1 MEKWFN
7 KKMNISKQLIA
18 IKDRID
24 KRSKSSRSSYLQKVK
39 FSSEKT
45 KSARKNM
52 GCSNIAHAFASCNKA
67 QQNHGANGGNVI
79 GIVSAYNDMLSA
91 HAPLKDYPDIIK
103 KSSEKRDAIARVAG
117 GVPAMCDGITQ
128 GEPGMEL
135 SLFSRDVI
143 ALSTAVAFSHNVF
156 DAGIC
161 LGVCDKIVPGL
172 VIGALSFGH
181 LPIAMLPAGPMP
193 TGISNEEKSTN
204 RKKYAAGEIDRS
216 ALISSEQ
223 SAYHTSGTCTFYGTA
238 NTNQLIMEVMGLQ
251 LPSSSFYQPNS
262 QERKLLIDKTVDC
275 VLKLKDKNKKM
286 GEMLDAK
293 SWVNA
298 IVALIAS
305 GGSTNLAIHLIA
317 MAEAG
322 GFKIT
327 IEDIDEVAS
336 ITPIITNIYP
346 NGKADVNEFHN
357 SGGVA
362 AFIGSLLDGGY
373 LFEDVETLLGKGLNI
388 YRNKLEIEVETLVW
402 KDKSVILDQSIIRD
416 MSNPFRKTGGLK
428 IINGNI
434 GKGVIKT
441 SALKNPDAIIKAPAA
456 VFNNQD
462 DVLKAFNAN
471 ELNKNLIIVVRGQGP
486 SANGMPE
493 LHKLTSP
500 LNVLQSKGFEIAI
513 VTDGR
518 MSGASGSIPAVIHIT
533 PEAKN
538 LGPIGLINN
547 GDIVELNIKEGTFK
561 LMVDNDVLKNRTHA
575 EINHTHEGIGRELFN
590 SFREK
595 VGSVETGASIFS

>member
-1 MEKWFN
+1 MNVN
-7 KKMNISKQLIA
+7 KKLID
-18 IKDRID
+18 IKNRIEE
-24 KRSKSSRSSYLQKVK
+24 RSKDSRSDYLKKIK
-39 FSSEKT
+39 FSSDHS
-45 KSARKNM
+45 KSARNNM
-52 GCSNIAHAFASCNKA
+52 GCSNIAHAFASCDKA
-67 QQNHGANGGNVI
+67 QQNQGANGGTVI
-79 GIVSAYNDMLSA
+79 GVVSAYNDMLSA
-91 HAPLKDYPDIIK
+91 HTPLKDYPDIIK
-103 KSSEKRDAIARVAG
+103 NSAEKRNAIARVAG

-193 TGISNEEKSTN
+193 TGISNEEKSSN
-204 RKKYAAGEIDRS
+204 RKKYASGEIDRS
-216 ALISSEQ
+216 ALILSEQ
-223 SAYHTSGTCTFYGTA
+223 SAYHSSGTCTFYGTA

-251 LPSSSFYQPNS
+251 LPSASFYQPNS
-262 QERKLLIDKTVDC
+262 KERQLLIDRTVECILELND
-275 VLKLKDKNKKM
+275 KDIKM
-286 GEMLDAK
+286 GEMLDSK
-293 SWVNA
+293 SWVNS

-327 IEDIDEVAS
+327 IEDIDEIAS

-346 NGKADVNEFHN
+346 NGTADVNEFHN

-373 LFEDVETLLGKGLNI
+373 LFEDVQTIIGKGLEI
-388 YRNKLEIEVETLVW
+388 YRNKLEIEDDNIIW
-402 KDKSVILDQSIIRD
+402 KNKSKILDQSIIRD
-416 MSNPFRKTGGLK
+416 VNNPFRNSGGLK
-428 IINGNI
+428 LLDGNI
-434 GKGVIKT
+434 GKGIIKT
-441 SALKNPDAIIKAPAA
+441 SALKNPDKVIKAPAM
-456 VFNNQD
+456 VFNDQEQ
-462 DVLKAFNAN
+462 VLKAFKAD
-471 ELNKNLIIVVRGQGP
+471 ELNKDCIIVVRGQGP

-500 LNVLQSKGFEIAI
+500 LNVLQSKGFEVAI

-518 MSGASGSIPAVIHIT
+518 MSGASGSVPAVIHVT
-533 PEAKN
+533 PEAINK
-538 LGPIGLINN
+538 GKIGLINN
-547 GDIVELNIKEGTFK
+547 DDLLELDINKGTFK
-561 LMVDNDVLKNRTHA
+561 LLVDKDILQNRNYS
-575 EINHTHEGIGRELFN
+575 EIKPEQNGVGRELFKA
-590 SFREK
+590 FRDK
-595 VGSVETGASIFS
+595 VGTVETGASIF

>member
-1 MEKWFN
+1 
-7 KKMNISKQLIA
+7 MNVNQKLIN
-18 IKDRID
+18 IKDRIEE
-24 KRSKSSRSSYLQKVK
+24 RSKDSRSEYLKKIK
-39 FSSEKT
+39 FSSEQS
-45 KSARKNM
+45 KSARNNM
-52 GCSNIAHAFASCNKA
+52 GCSNIAHAFASCDKA
-67 QQNHGANGGNVI
+67 QQNQGANGGTVI
-79 GIVSAYNDMLSA
+79 GVVSAYNDMLSA

-103 KSSEKRDAIARVAG
+103 NSAEKRNAIARVAG

-193 TGISNEEKSTN
+193 TGISNEEKSSN
-204 RKKYAAGEIDRS
+204 RKKYASGEIDRS
-216 ALISSEQ
+216 ALILSEQ
-223 SAYHTSGTCTFYGTA
+223 SAYHSSGTCTFYGTA

-251 LPSSSFYQPNS
+251 LPSASFYQSNS
-262 QERKLLIDKTVDC
+262 KERQLLIDRTVECILELND
-275 VLKLKDKNKKM
+275 KDIKI
-286 GEMLDAK
+286 GEMLDSQ
-293 SWVNA
+293 SWVNS

-327 IEDIDEVAS
+327 IEDIDEIAS

-346 NGKADVNEFHN
+346 NGTADVNEFHN

-373 LFEDVETLLGKGLNI
+373 LFEEVQTILGKGLEV
-388 YRNKLEIEVETLVW
+388 YRNKLEIEDENIIW
-402 KDKSVILDQSIIRD
+402 KNKSKILDQSIIRD
-416 MSNPFRKTGGLK
+416 VNNPFRNSGGLK
-428 IINGNI
+428 LLDGNV
-434 GKGVIKT
+434 GKGIIKT
-441 SALKNPDAIIKAPAA
+441 SALKNPDKVIKAPAM
-456 VFNNQD
+456 VFNDQEQ
-462 DVLKAFNAN
+462 VLKAFKTD
-471 ELNKNLIIVVRGQGP
+471 ELNKDCVIVVRGQGP

-500 LNVLQSKGFEIAI
+500 LNVLQSKGFEVAI

-518 MSGASGSIPAVIHIT
+518 MSGASGSVPAVIHVT
-533 PEAKN
+533 PEAINK
-538 LGPIGLINN
+538 GRIGLINN
-547 GDIVELNIKEGTFK
+547 DDLLELDINKGTFK
-561 LMVDNDVLKNRTHA
+561 LLVDEDIIQNRNYS
-575 EINHTHEGIGRELFN
+575 EIKPDHDGVGRELFKA
-590 SFREK
+590 FRDK
-595 VGSVETGASIFS
+595 VGTVETGASIF

>member
-1 MEKWFN
+1 
-7 KKMNISKQLIA
+7 MNVNQKLIN
-18 IKDRID
+18 IKDRIEE
-24 KRSKSSRSSYLQKVK
+24 RSKDSRSEYLKKIK
-39 FSSEKT
+39 FSTEQS
-45 KSARKNM
+45 KSARNNM
-52 GCSNIAHAFASCNKA
+52 GCSNIAHAFASCDKA
-67 QQNHGANGGNVI
+67 QQNQGANGGTVI
-79 GIVSAYNDMLSA
+79 GVVSAYNDMLSA

-103 KSSEKRDAIARVAG
+103 NSAEKRNAIARVAG

-181 LPIAMLPAGPMP
+181 LPIAILPAGPMP
-193 TGISNEEKSTN
+193 TGISNEEKSSN
-204 RKKYAAGEIDRS
+204 RKKYASGEIDRS
-216 ALISSEQ
+216 ALILSEQ
-223 SAYHTSGTCTFYGTA
+223 SAYHSSGTCTFYGTA

-251 LPSSSFYQPNS
+251 LPSASFYQPNS
-262 QERKLLIDKTVDC
+262 KERQLLIDRTVECILELND
-275 VLKLKDKNKKM
+275 KDIKM
-286 GEMLDAK
+286 GEMLDSK
-293 SWVNA
+293 SWVNS

-327 IEDIDEVAS
+327 IEDIDEIAS

-346 NGKADVNEFHN
+346 NGTADVNEFHN

-373 LFEDVETLLGKGLNI
+373 LFEEVQTILGKGLEV
-388 YRNKLEIEVETLVW
+388 YRNKLEIEDENIIW
-402 KDKSVILDQSIIRD
+402 KNKSKILDQSIIRD
-416 MSNPFRKTGGLK
+416 VNNPFRNSGGLK
-428 IINGNI
+428 LLDGNV
-434 GKGVIKT
+434 GKGIIKT
-441 SALKNPDAIIKAPAA
+441 SALKNPDKVIKAPAM
-456 VFNNQD
+456 VFNDQEQ
-462 DVLKAFNAN
+462 VLKAFKTD
-471 ELNKNLIIVVRGQGP
+471 ELNKDCVIVVRGQGP

-500 LNVLQSKGFEIAI
+500 LNVLQSKGFEVAI

-518 MSGASGSIPAVIHIT
+518 MSGASGSVPAVIHVT
-533 PEAKN
+533 PEAINK
-538 LGPIGLINN
+538 GRIGLINN
-547 GDIVELNIKEGTFK
+547 NDLIELDINKGTFK
-561 LMVDNDVLKNRTHA
+561 LLVDEDILQNRNYS
-575 EINHTHEGIGRELFN
+575 EIKPDHDGVGRELFKA
-590 SFREK
+590 FRDK
-595 VGSVETGASIFS
+595 VGTVETGASIF

>member
-1 MEKWFN
+1 
-7 KKMNISKQLIA
+7 MNVNKQLIA

-24 KRSKSSRSSYLQKVK
+24 KRSKDSRSSYLKKIK
-39 FSSEKT
+39 FSSEQT

-52 GCSNIAHAFASCNKA
+52 GCSNIAHAFASCDKA
-67 QQNHGANGGNVI
+67 QQNQGANGGSVI

-103 KSSEKRDAIARVAG
+103 KSSEKRNAIARVAG

-156 DAGIC
+156 DGGIC

-172 VIGALSFGH
+172 IIGALSFGH

-204 RKKYAAGEIDRS
+204 RKKYASGEIDRS

-251 LPSSSFYQPNS
+251 LPSASFFQPNTK
-262 QERKLLIDKTVDC
+262 ERELLIDKTVECILD
-275 VLKLKDKNKKM
+275 LKEKDIKM
-286 GEMLDAK
+286 GEMLDSK

-298 IVALIAS
+298 IVGLIAS

-327 IEDIDEVAS
+327 IEDIDEIAS
-336 ITPIITNIYP
+336 ITPIIANVYP
-346 NGKADVNEFHN
+346 NGTADVNEFHN

-373 LFEDVETLLGKGLNI
+373 LFEDVQTLLGHGLGV
-388 YRNKLEIEVETLVW
+388 YRNKLEIQDESLVW
-402 KDKSVILDQSIIRD
+402 KDKSIILDQSIIRD
-416 MSNPFRKTGGLK
+416 INNPFRQTGGLK
-428 IINGNI
+428 LINGNI

-441 SALKNPDAIIKAPAA
+441 SALKNPDKVIKAPAV
-456 VFNNQD
+456 VFDDQE
-462 DVLKAFNAN
+462 DVLKAFNKG

-500 LNVLQSKGFEIAI
+500 LNVLQSKGFDIAI
-513 VTDGR
+513 ITDGR
-518 MSGASGSIPAVIHIT
+518 MSGASGSVPAVIHIT

-538 LGPIGLINN
+538 LGAIGLIKN
-547 GDIVELNIKEGTFK
+547 GDLIELDVKKGTFK
-561 LMVDNDVLKNRTHA
+561 LLVENNIIEKRTHA
-575 EINHTHEGIGRELFN
+575 EINHSHQGIGRELFK

-595 VGSVETGASIFS
+595 VGSVETGASIF

>member
-1 MEKWFN
+1 MEKWLN
-7 KKMNISKQLIA
+7 QKMNINKKLID
-18 IKDRID
+18 IKNRIED
-24 KRSKSSRSSYLQKVK
+24 RSKDSRSDYLKKIK
-39 FSSEKT
+39 FSSEHS
-45 KSARKNM
+45 KSARNNM
-52 GCSNIAHAFASCNKA
+52 GCSNIAHAFASCDKA
-67 QQNHGANGGNVI
+67 QQNQGANGGTVI
-79 GIVSAYNDMLSA
+79 GVVSAYNDMLSA
-91 HAPLKDYPDIIK
+91 HTPLKDYPDIIK
-103 KSSEKRDAIARVAG
+103 NSAVKRNAIARVAG

-143 ALSTAVAFSHNVF
+143 ALSTAVALSHNVF

-193 TGISNEEKSTN
+193 TGISNEEKSSN
-204 RKKYAAGEIDRS
+204 RKKYASGEIDRS
-216 ALISSEQ
+216 ALILSEQ
-223 SAYHTSGTCTFYGTA
+223 SAYHSSGTCTFYGTA

-251 LPSSSFYQPNS
+251 LPSASFYQPNS
-262 QERKLLIDKTVDC
+262 KERQLLIDRTVECILELND
-275 VLKLKDKNKKM
+275 KDIKM
-286 GEMLDAK
+286 GEMLDSK
-293 SWVNA
+293 SWVNS

-327 IEDIDEVAS
+327 IEDIDEIAS

-346 NGKADVNEFHN
+346 NGTADVNEFHN

-373 LFEDVETLLGKGLNI
+373 LFEDVQTIIGKGLEI
-388 YRNKLEIEVETLVW
+388 YRNKLEIEDDNIIW
-402 KDKSVILDQSIIRD
+402 KNKSKILDQSIIRD
-416 MSNPFRKTGGLK
+416 VNNPFRNSGGLK
-428 IINGNI
+428 LLDGNI
-434 GKGVIKT
+434 GKGIIKT
-441 SALKNPDAIIKAPAA
+441 SALKNPDKVIKAPAM
-456 VFNNQD
+456 VFNDQEQ
-462 DVLKAFNAN
+462 VLKAFKAD
-471 ELNKNLIIVVRGQGP
+471 ELNKDCIIVVRGQGP

-500 LNVLQSKGFEIAI
+500 LNVLQSKGFEVAI

-518 MSGASGSIPAVIHIT
+518 MSGASGSVPAVIHVT
-533 PEAKN
+533 PEAINK
-538 LGPIGLINN
+538 GKIGLINN
-547 GDIVELNIKEGTFK
+547 DDLLELDINKGTFK
-561 LMVDNDVLKNRTHA
+561 LLVDKDILQNRNYS
-575 EINHTHEGIGRELFN
+575 EIKPEHNGVGRELFKA
-590 SFREK
+590 FRDK
-595 VGSVETGASIFS
+595 VGTVETGASIF

>member
-1 MEKWFN
+1 MSVN
-7 KKMNISKQLIA
+7 KKLID
-18 IKDRID
+18 IKNRIEE
-24 KRSKSSRSSYLQKVK
+24 RSKDSRSDYLKKIK
-39 FSSEKT
+39 FSSEHS
-45 KSARKNM
+45 KSARNNM
-52 GCSNIAHAFASCNKA
+52 GCSNIAHAFASCDKA
-67 QQNHGANGGNVI
+67 QQNQGANGGTVI
-79 GIVSAYNDMLSA
+79 GVVSAYNDMLSA

-103 KSSEKRDAIARVAG
+103 NSAEKRNAIARVAG

-193 TGISNEEKSTN
+193 TGISNEEKSSN
-204 RKKYAAGEIDRS
+204 RKKYASGEIDRS
-216 ALISSEQ
+216 ALILSEQ
-223 SAYHTSGTCTFYGTA
+223 SAYHSSGTCTFYGTA

-251 LPSSSFYQPNS
+251 LPSASFYQPNS
-262 QERKLLIDKTVDC
+262 KERQLLIDRTVECILNLND
-275 VLKLKDKNKKM
+275 KDIKM
-286 GEMLDAK
+286 GEMLDSK
-293 SWVNA
+293 SWVNS

-327 IEDIDEVAS
+327 IEDIDEIAS

-346 NGKADVNEFHN
+346 NGTADVNEFHN

-373 LFEDVETLLGKGLNI
+373 LFEDVQTILGKGLDI
-388 YRNKLEIEVETLVW
+388 YRNKLEIEGENIIW
-402 KDKSVILDQSIIRD
+402 KNKSKILDQSIIRD
-416 MSNPFRKTGGLK
+416 VKNPFRNSGGLK
-428 IINGNI
+428 LLDGNI
-434 GKGVIKT
+434 GKGIIKT
-441 SALKNPDAIIKAPAA
+441 SALKNPDKVIKAPAM
-456 VFNNQD
+456 VFNDQEQ
-462 DVLKAFNAN
+462 VLKAFKAD
-471 ELNKNLIIVVRGQGP
+471 ELNKDCIIVVRGQGP

-500 LNVLQSKGFEIAI
+500 LNVLQSKGFEVAI

-518 MSGASGSIPAVIHIT
+518 MSGASGSVPAVIHVT
-533 PEAKN
+533 PEAINK
-538 LGPIGLINN
+538 GRIGLINN
-547 GDIVELNIKEGTFK
+547 DDLLELDINKGTFK
-561 LMVDNDVLKNRTHA
+561 LLVDKDILQNRNYS
-575 EINHTHEGIGRELFN
+575 EIKRVQDGVGRELFKA
-590 SFREK
+590 FRDK
-595 VGSVETGASIFS
+595 VGTVETGASIF

>member
-1 MEKWFN
+1 MEKWLN
-7 KKMNISKQLIA
+7 QKMNINKKLID
-18 IKDRID
+18 IKNRIED
-24 KRSKSSRSSYLQKVK
+24 RSKDSRSDYLKKIK
-39 FSSEKT
+39 FSSDHS
-45 KSARKNM
+45 KSARNNM
-52 GCSNIAHAFASCNKA
+52 GCSNIAHAFASCDKA
-67 QQNHGANGGNVI
+67 QQNQGANGGMVI
-79 GIVSAYNDMLSA
+79 GVVSAYNDMLSA
-91 HAPLKDYPDIIK
+91 HTPLKDYPDIIK
-103 KSSEKRDAIARVAG
+103 NSAVKRNAIARVAG

-143 ALSTAVAFSHNVF
+143 ALSTAVALSHNVF

-193 TGISNEEKSTN
+193 TGISNEEKSSN
-204 RKKYAAGEIDRS
+204 RKKYASEEIDRS
-216 ALISSEQ
+216 ALILSEQ

-251 LPSSSFYQPNS
+251 LPSASFYQPNS
-262 QERKLLIDKTVDC
+262 KERQLLIDRTVECILELND
-275 VLKLKDKNKKM
+275 KDIKM
-286 GEMLDAK
+286 GEMLDSK
-293 SWVNA
+293 SWINS

-327 IEDIDEVAS
+327 IEDIDEIAS

-346 NGKADVNEFHN
+346 NGTADVNEFHN

-373 LFEDVETLLGKGLNI
+373 LFEDVQTIIGKGLEI
-388 YRNKLEIEVETLVW
+388 YRNKLEIEDDNIIW
-402 KDKSVILDQSIIRD
+402 KNKSKILDQSIIRD
-416 MSNPFRKTGGLK
+416 VNNPFRNSGGLK
-428 IINGNI
+428 LLDGNI
-434 GKGVIKT
+434 GKGIIKT
-441 SALKNPDAIIKAPAA
+441 SALKNPDKVIKAPAM
-456 VFNNQD
+456 VFNDQEQ
-462 DVLKAFNAN
+462 VLKAFKAD
-471 ELNKNLIIVVRGQGP
+471 ELNKDCIIVVRGQGP

-500 LNVLQSKGFEIAI
+500 LNVLQSKGFEVAI

-518 MSGASGSIPAVIHIT
+518 MSGASGSVPAVIHVT
-533 PEAKN
+533 PEAINK
-538 LGPIGLINN
+538 GKIGLINN
-547 GDIVELNIKEGTFK
+547 DDLLELDINKGTFK
-561 LMVDNDVLKNRTHA
+561 LLVDKDILQNRNYS
-575 EINHTHEGIGRELFN
+575 EIKPEQNGVGRELFKA
-590 SFREK
+590 FRDK
-595 VGSVETGASIFS
+595 VGTVETGASIF

>member
-1 MEKWFN
+1 
-7 KKMNISKQLIA
+7 MNKQLIN
-18 IKDRID
+18 IKDRIEE
-24 KRSKSSRSSYLQKVK
+24 RSKDSRSNYLKKIKV
-39 FSSEKT
+39 SSDQS
-45 KSARKNM
+45 KSARDNM
-52 GCSNIAHAFASCNKA
+52 GCSNIAHAFASCDKA
-67 QQNHGANGGNVI
+67 QQYQGANGGTVI

-91 HAPLKDYPDIIK
+91 HAPLKDYPDVIK
-103 KSSEKRDAIARVAG
+103 NSSEKRNAIARVAG

-216 ALISSEQ
+216 ALILSEQ
-223 SAYHTSGTCTFYGTA
+223 SAYHSSGTCTFYGTA

-251 LPSSSFYQPNS
+251 LPSSSFIQPNTI
-262 QERKLLIDKTVDC
+262 ERELLIDKTVECILD
-275 VLKLKDKNKKM
+275 LKEKGIKM
-286 GEMLDAK
+286 GEMLDSK

-298 IVALIAS
+298 IVGLIAS

-327 IEDIDEVAS
+327 IEDIDEIAS
-336 ITPIITNIYP
+336 ITPIIANVYP
-346 NGKADVNEFHN
+346 NGTADVNEFHN

-373 LFEDVETLLGKGLNI
+373 LFDDVQTLLGYGLGV
-388 YRNKLEIEVETLVW
+388 YRNKLEIQDESLIW
-402 KDKSVILDQSIIRD
+402 KDKSIILDQSIIRD
-416 MSNPFRKTGGLK
+416 VNNPFRNSGGLK
-428 IINGNI
+428 LMNGNL

-441 SALKNPDAIIKAPAA
+441 SALKNPDKVIKASA
-456 VFNNQD
+456 VVFDDQE
-462 DVLKAFNAN
+462 DVLKAFNKG
-471 ELNKNLIIVVRGQGP
+471 ELNKDLIIVVRGQGP

-500 LNVLQSKGFEIAI
+500 LNVLQSKGFDIAI
-513 VTDGR
+513 ITDGR
-518 MSGASGSIPAVIHIT
+518 MSGASGSVPAVIHIT

-538 LGPIGLINN
+538 LGAIGLINN
-547 GDIVELNIKEGTFK
+547 GDLIELDIKKGTFK
-561 LMVDNDVLKNRTHA
+561 LLVENNILEKRTHA
-575 EINHTHEGIGRELFN
+575 EINHSHQGIGRELFK

-595 VGSVETGASIFS
+595 VGSVETGASIF

>member
-1 MEKWFN
+1 
-7 KKMNISKQLIA
+7 MNVNQKLIN
-18 IKDRID
+18 IKNRIEE
-24 KRSKSSRSSYLQKVK
+24 RSKDSRSDYLKKIK
-39 FSSEKT
+39 FSSEQS
-45 KSARKNM
+45 KSARNNM
-52 GCSNIAHAFASCNKA
+52 GCSNIAHAFASCDKA
-67 QQNHGANGGNVI
+67 QQNQGANGGTVI
-79 GIVSAYNDMLSA
+79 GVVSAYNDMLSA

-103 KSSEKRDAIARVAG
+103 NSADKRNAIARVAG

-193 TGISNEEKSTN
+193 TGISNEEKSSN
-204 RKKYAAGEIDRS
+204 RKKYASGEIDRS
-216 ALISSEQ
+216 ALILSEQ
-223 SAYHTSGTCTFYGTA
+223 SAYHSSGTCTFYGTA

-251 LPSSSFYQPNS
+251 LPSASFYQPNS
-262 QERKLLIDKTVDC
+262 KERQLLIDRTVECILNLND
-275 VLKLKDKNKKM
+275 KDIKM
-286 GEMLDAK
+286 GEMLDSK
-293 SWVNA
+293 SWVNS

-327 IEDIDEVAS
+327 IEDIDEIAS

-346 NGKADVNEFHN
+346 NGTADVNEFHN

-373 LFEDVETLLGKGLNI
+373 LFEDVQTILGKGLDI
-388 YRNKLEIEVETLVW
+388 YRNKLEIEDENIIW
-402 KDKSVILDQSIIRD
+402 KNKSKILDQSIIRD
-416 MSNPFRKTGGLK
+416 VNNPFRNSGGLK
-428 IINGNI
+428 LLDGNI
-434 GKGVIKT
+434 GKGIIKT
-441 SALKNPDAIIKAPAA
+441 SALKNPDKVIKAPAM
-456 VFNNQD
+456 VFNDQEQ
-462 DVLKAFNAN
+462 VLKAFKAD
-471 ELNKNLIIVVRGQGP
+471 ELNKDCIIVVRGQGP

-500 LNVLQSKGFEIAI
+500 LNVLQSKGFEVAI

-518 MSGASGSIPAVIHIT
+518 MSGASGSVPAVIHVT
-533 PEAKN
+533 PEAINK
-538 LGPIGLINN
+538 GRIGLINN
-547 GDIVELNIKEGTFK
+547 DDLLELDINKGTFK
-561 LMVDNDVLKNRTHA
+561 LLVDKDILKNRNYS
-575 EINHTHEGIGRELFN
+575 EIKRVHDGVGRELFKA
-590 SFREK
+590 FRDK
-595 VGSVETGASIFS
+595 VGTVETGASIF

>member
-1 MEKWFN
+1 MNVN
-7 KKMNISKQLIA
+7 KKLIN
-18 IKDRID
+18 IKDRIEE
-24 KRSKSSRSSYLQKVK
+24 RSKDSRSDYLKKIK
-39 FSSEKT
+39 FSSEQS
-45 KSARKNM
+45 KSARSNM
-52 GCSNIAHAFASCNKA
+52 GCSNIAHAFASCDKA
-67 QQNHGANGGNVI
+67 QQNQGANGGTVI
-79 GIVSAYNDMLSA
+79 GVVSAYNDMLSA

-103 KSSEKRDAIARVAG
+103 NSADKRNAIARVAG

-193 TGISNEEKSTN
+193 SGISNEEKSLN
-204 RKKYAAGEIDRS
+204 RKKYASGEIDRS
-216 ALISSEQ
+216 SLISSEQ

-251 LPSSSFYQPNS
+251 LPSASFYQPNS
-262 QERKLLIDKTVDC
+262 KERQLLIERTVECIFELNDKDI
-275 VLKLKDKNKKM
+275 KM
-286 GEMLDAK
+286 GEMLDSK
-293 SWVNA
+293 SWVNS

-305 GGSTNLAIHLIA
+305 GGSTNLVIHLIA

-322 GFKIT
+322 GYKIT
-327 IEDIDEVAS
+327 VEDIDEIAS

-346 NGKADVNEFHN
+346 NGTADVNEFHN

-373 LFEDVETLLGKGLNI
+373 LFEDVQTILGKGLEV
-388 YRNKLEIEVETLVW
+388 YRNKLEIEDDNIIW
-402 KDKSVILDQSIIRD
+402 KNNSKILDQSIIRD
-416 MSNPFRKTGGLK
+416 VNNPFRNSGGLK
-428 IINGNI
+428 LLDGNI
-434 GKGVIKT
+434 GKGIIKT
-441 SALKNPDAIIKAPAA
+441 SALKNPDKVIKAPAL
-456 VFNNQD
+456 VFNDQEQ
-462 DVLKAFNAN
+462 VLKAFKAG
-471 ELNKNLIIVVRGQGP
+471 ELNKDCIIVVRGQGP

-500 LNVLQSKGFEIAI
+500 LNVLQSKGFEVAI

-518 MSGASGSIPAVIHIT
+518 MSGASGSIPAVIHVT
-533 PEAKN
+533 PEAINK
-538 LGPIGLINN
+538 GRIGIINDDDLLEL
-547 GDIVELNIKEGTFK
+547 DINKGTFR
-561 LMVDNDVLKNRTHA
+561 LLVDEDILQNRNHS
-575 EINHTHEGIGRELFN
+575 EIKTEHDGVGRELFKA
-590 SFREK
+590 FRDK
-595 VGSVETGASIFS
+595 VGTVETGASIF

>member
-1 MEKWFN
+1 LEKWLN
-7 KKMNISKQLIA
+7 KKMNVNQKLIN
-18 IKDRID
+18 IKNRIEE
-24 KRSKSSRSSYLQKVK
+24 RSKDSRSDYLKKIK
-39 FSSEKT
+39 FSSEQS
-45 KSARKNM
+45 KSARNNM
-52 GCSNIAHAFASCNKA
+52 GCSNIAHAFASCDKA
-67 QQNHGANGGNVI
+67 QQNQGANGGTVI
-79 GIVSAYNDMLSA
+79 GVVSAYNDMLSA

-103 KSSEKRDAIARVAG
+103 NSADKRNAIARVAG

-193 TGISNEEKSTN
+193 TGISNEEKSSN
-204 RKKYAAGEIDRS
+204 RKKYASGEIDRS
-216 ALISSEQ
+216 ALILSEQ
-223 SAYHTSGTCTFYGTA
+223 SAYHSSGTCTFYGTA

-251 LPSSSFYQPNS
+251 LPSASFYQPNS
-262 QERKLLIDKTVDC
+262 KERQLLIDRTVEC
-275 VLKLKDKNKKM
+275 ILNLNNKDIKM
-286 GEMLDAK
+286 GEMLDSK
-293 SWVNA
+293 SWVNS

-327 IEDIDEVAS
+327 IEDIDEIAS

-346 NGKADVNEFHN
+346 NGTADVNEFHN

-373 LFEDVETLLGKGLNI
+373 LFEDVQTILGKGLNI
-388 YRNKLEIEVETLVW
+388 YRNKLEIEDENIIW
-402 KDKSVILDQSIIRD
+402 KNKSKILDQSIIRD
-416 MSNPFRKTGGLK
+416 VNNPFRNSGGLK
-428 IINGNI
+428 LLDGNI
-434 GKGVIKT
+434 GKGIIKT
-441 SALKNPDAIIKAPAA
+441 SALKNPDKVIKAPAM
-456 VFNNQD
+456 VFNDQEQ
-462 DVLKAFNAN
+462 VLKAFKAD
-471 ELNKNLIIVVRGQGP
+471 ELNKDCIIVVRGQGP

-500 LNVLQSKGFEIAI
+500 LNVLQSKGFEVAI

-518 MSGASGSIPAVIHIT
+518 MSGASGSVPAVIHVT
-533 PEAKN
+533 PEAINK
-538 LGPIGLINN
+538 GRIGLINN
-547 GDIVELNIKEGTFK
+547 DDLLELDINKGTFK
-561 LMVDNDVLKNRTHA
+561 LLVDKDILKNRNYS
-575 EINHTHEGIGRELFN
+575 EIKRVQDGVGRELFKA
-590 SFREK
+590 FRDK
-595 VGSVETGASIFS
+595 VGTVETGASIF

>member
-1 MEKWFN
+1 
-7 KKMNISKQLIA
+7 MNVNQKLIN
-18 IKDRID
+18 IKDRIEE
-24 KRSKSSRSSYLQKVK
+24 RSKDSRSDYLKKIK
-39 FSSEKT
+39 FSSEQS
-45 KSARKNM
+45 KSARNNM
-52 GCSNIAHAFASCNKA
+52 GCSNIAHAFASCDKA
-67 QQNHGANGGNVI
+67 QQNQGANGGTVI
-79 GIVSAYNDMLSA
+79 GVVSAYNDMLSA

-103 KSSEKRDAIARVAG
+103 NSADKRNAIARVAG

-143 ALSTAVAFSHNVF
+143 ALSTAVALSHNVF

-172 VIGALSFGH
+172 IIGALSFGH

-193 TGISNEEKSTN
+193 TGISNEEKSSN
-204 RKKYAAGEIDRS
+204 RKKYASGEIDRS
-216 ALISSEQ
+216 ALILSEQ
-223 SAYHTSGTCTFYGTA
+223 SAYHSSGTCTFYGTA

-251 LPSSSFYQPNS
+251 LPSASFYQPNTK
-262 QERKLLIDKTVDC
+262 ERQLLIDRTVECILNLND
-275 VLKLKDKNKKM
+275 KDIKM
-286 GEMLDAK
+286 GEMLDSK
-293 SWVNA
+293 SWVNS

-327 IEDIDEVAS
+327 IEDIDEIAS

-346 NGKADVNEFHN
+346 NGTADVNEFHN

-373 LFEDVETLLGKGLNI
+373 LFEDVQTILGKGLKI
-388 YRNKLEIEVETLVW
+388 YRNKLEIEDDNIIW
-402 KDKSVILDQSIIRD
+402 KNRSKILDQSIIRD
-416 MSNPFRKTGGLK
+416 VNNPFRNSGGLK
-428 IINGNI
+428 LLDGNI
-434 GKGVIKT
+434 GKGIIKT
-441 SALKNPDAIIKAPAA
+441 SALKNPDKVIKAPAM
-456 VFNNQD
+456 VFNDQEQ
-462 DVLKAFNAN
+462 VLKAFKAD
-471 ELNKNLIIVVRGQGP
+471 ELNKDCIIVVIGQGP

-500 LNVLQSKGFEIAI
+500 LNVLQSKGFEVAI

-518 MSGASGSIPAVIHIT
+518 MSGASGSVPAVIHVT
-533 PEAKN
+533 PEAINK
-538 LGPIGLINN
+538 GRIGLIKNDDLLEL
-547 GDIVELNIKEGTFK
+547 DINKGTFK
-561 LMVDNDVLKNRTHA
+561 LLVDKDILQNRNYS
-575 EINHTHEGIGRELFN
+575 EIKPEHDGVGRELFKA
-590 SFREK
+590 FRDK
-595 VGSVETGASIFS
+595 VGSVETGASIF